1 MKVYREKIKSSL
13 EEQILL
19 QTDLKISTDDSQE
32 IINELQ
38 KGELIVA
45 VVGEVNRGKST
56 FLNALMGSEVFPSR
70 ATVCTAGVTVL
81 DNADVPKAQIVYN
94 NGKTEELQINSENP
108 AKVLSEHISRKNT
121 NVRDISS
128 LNIKYPNQF
137 SGNGILIVDTPGVN
151 DPDNWREEITYN
163 YLGAADAVIM
173 LLDPMKP
180 LSASETEFLKDKI
193 LDHSIS
199 NLIFIGNKIDHIPM
213 NDRKGIKDRLN
224 NILSDYVTTPNIHFV
239 SSKQALEGKI
249 QKNDSLLLS
258 SGFKN
263 FEDYLLQF
271 LMKGRGGALLE
282 TKINKALVILD
293 DIDEKIFNRMGA
305 LDSEKVEVETKLK
318 EAKSELKNIEKKK
331 TKLQKDVQNEK
342 KSVVLDL
349 RKVIES
355 RLDYFNNVLK
365 SQIINE
371 TDLPQ
376 LRKKVL
382 NFQKE
387 TVKIFS
393 DSITQVNKNLI
404 KKYRINSIEVMSGV
418 KDLLTGLNK
427 QAVSSTGSL
436 EINKI
441 KEKEKIVIDDQVADG
456 AKIGGVAGTAT
467 GLGVA
472 AGLPWLT
479 SGLLGVSVGLTGL
492 GTIMLAGL
500 TGGLGLI
507 AGAGVASYLKNK
519 KQEQLQANYIEQNDM
534 ASNDQAV
541 NSVANFL
548 KGMSSQSQVAGG
560 LIVKSFIENVIGPI
574 ERKIL
579 DQGKQIKNIKNDLN
593 KTEKDQQSLRTKLNE
608 MSKSTGGL
616 RGQYNKIV
624 SEIKSI

>member
-1 MKVYREKIKSSL
+1 
-13 EEQILL
+13 
-19 QTDLKISTDDSQE
+19 
-32 IINELQ
+32 
-38 KGELIVA
+38 
-45 VVGEVNRGKST
+45 
-56 FLNALMGSEVFPSR
+56 
-70 ATVCTAGVTVL
+70 
-81 DNADVPKAQIVYN
+81 
-94 NGKTEELQINSENP
+94 
-108 AKVLSEHISRKNT
+108 
-121 NVRDISS
+121 
-128 LNIKYPNQF
+128 
-137 SGNGILIVDTPGVN
+137 
-151 DPDNWREEITYN
+151 
-163 YLGAADAVIM
+163 
-173 LLDPMKP
+173 
-180 LSASETEFLKDKI
+180 
-193 LDHSIS
+193 
-199 NLIFIGNKIDHIPM
+199 
-213 NDRKGIKDRLN
+213 
-224 NILSDYVTTPNIHFV
+224 
-239 SSKQALEGKI
+239 
-249 QKNDSLLLS
+249 
-258 SGFKN
+258 
-263 FEDYLLQF
+263 
-271 LMKGRGGALLE
+271 
-282 TKINKALVILD
+282 
-293 DIDEKIFNRMGA
+293 

-318 EAKSELKNIEKKK
+318 EATSELKNIEKKK